1 MTTTKKNEDVFM
13 VKAEFIWRDHENNF
27 EHKSKVKTFEGKSKA
42 DVYGYIRYYNLMWGM
57 VDCIHLGEGWGNTD
71 SEPDMDSPEVKD
83 LLVRDTI
90 ITEEP
95 GLLL

>member
-1 MTTTKKNEDVFM
+1 MTKTKTEEQFH
-13 VKAEFIWRDHENNF
+13 VKAELIWRDYENDY
-27 EHKSKVKTFEGKSKA
+27 EHKSIERIFKGKSKA

-71 SEPDMDSPEVKD
+71 SEPDMDSPEVKN
-83 LLVRDTI
+83 LLVEQTVE
-90 ITEEP
+90 TKEP